1 MKKMLSIFVAIS
13 LLIFVIMFSGCSERM
28 IKSYNHCNKICHAME
43 EGNDEEFLRLVNN
56 TKYNLNQY
64 NVMPSL
70 LPSIFES
77 SEKTPLQKACY
88 LENPY
93 YVEKLLEN
101 GADPNYPKL
110 KGNDRMLLPLA
121 VAVRYMGVE
130 NGKRK
135 EDTALII
142 EMLLEH
148 GADPNIEM
156 LIDKKTPLIRF
167 ASVDPEK
174 YNKIYKEL
182 IVLLVEHGADK
193 HAKDKYGK
201 TAYDYAVYYGREE
214 LYDLLKP

>member
-1 MKKMLSIFVAIS
+1 MKKLISIFVAIS

-28 IKSYNHCNKICHAME
+28 IKSYNHCNKICHAMV
-43 EGNDEEFLRLVNN
+43 EGNDEEFLKLVNN

-77 SEKTPLQKACY
+77 SEKTPLQEACY

-110 KGNDRMLLPLA
+110 KEGATNLLPLRLA
-121 VAVRYMGVE
+121 TGYSIVNINYTQNATKIV
-130 NGKRK
+130 
-135 EDTALII
+135 
-142 EMLLEH
+142 EMLLEY
-148 GADPNIEM
+148 GADPNVILRRGRTC
-156 LIDKKTPLIRF
+156 LIDIVALNP
-167 ASVDPEK
+167 K
-174 YNKIYKEL
+174 YYNEYHYE
-182 IVLLVEHGADK
+182 IVRLLVEYGTDISI
-193 HAKDKYGK
+193 KDQDGF
-201 TAYDYAVYYGREE
+201 TAYDYAVKYNRTE

>member
-1 MKKMLSIFVAIS
+1 MKKLISIFVAIS

-28 IKSYNHCNKICHAME
+28 IKSYNHCNKICHAMA

>member
-1 MKKMLSIFVAIS
+1 MKKLISIFVAIS
-13 LLIFVIMFSGCSERM
+13 LLISVIMFSGCSERM
-28 IKSYNHCNKICHAME
+28 IKSYNHCNKICHAMV

-110 KGNDRMLLPLA
+110 KKEDTDLLPLPLATGYSIVDLNHTQNA
-121 VAVRYMGVE
+121 V
-130 NGKRK
+130 
-135 EDTALII
+135 
-142 EMLLEH
+142 
-148 GADPNIEM
+148 
-156 LIDKKTPLIRF
+156 
-167 ASVDPEK
+167 
-174 YNKIYKEL
+174 KI
-182 IVLLVEHGADK
+182 
-193 HAKDKYGK
+193 
-201 TAYDYAVYYGREE
+201 
-214 LYDLLKP
+214 

>member
-1 MKKMLSIFVAIS
+1 MKKLISIFVAIS

-28 IKSYNHCNKICHAME
+28 IKSYNHCNKICHAMV

-167 ASVDPEK
+167 ASVDQEK

>member
-1 MKKMLSIFVAIS
+1 MKKLISIFVAIS

-28 IKSYNHCNKICHAME
+28 IKSYNHCNKICHAMV

-70 LPSIFES
+70 LPSIFDGIEN
-77 SEKTPLQKACY
+77 TPLQKACY

-110 KGNDRMLLPLA
+110 KKEATDLLPLPLATGYSIVDLNHTQNA
-121 VAVRYMGVE
+121 VKIV
-130 NGKRK
+130 
-135 EDTALII
+135 
-142 EMLLEH
+142 EMLLEY
-148 GADPNIEM
+148 GADPNVILPRGRTC
-156 LIDKKTPLIRF
+156 LIDVVALEP
-167 ASVDPEK
+167 K
-174 YNKIYKEL
+174 YYNEYHYE
-182 IVLLVEHGADK
+182 IVRLLVEYGTDISI
-193 HAKDKYGK
+193 KDQDGF
-201 TAYDYAVYYGREE
+201 TAYDYAVKYNRTE

>member
-1 MKKMLSIFVAIS
+1 MKKTLSIFVAIS

-28 IKSYNHCNKICHAME
+28 IKSYNHCNKICHAMV

-70 LPSIFES
+70 LPSIFDGIEN
-77 SEKTPLQKACY
+77 TPLQKACY

-167 ASVDPEK
+167 ASVDQEK

>member
-1 MKKMLSIFVAIS
+1 MKKTLSIFVAIS

-28 IKSYNHCNKICHAME
+28 IKSYNHCNKICHAMV

-70 LPSIFES
+70 LPSIFDGIEN
-77 SEKTPLQKACY
+77 TPLQKACY

-110 KGNDRMLLPLA
+110 KKEATDLLPLPLATGYSIVDLNHTQNA
-121 VAVRYMGVE
+121 VKIV
-130 NGKRK
+130 
-135 EDTALII
+135 
-142 EMLLEH
+142 EMLLEY
-148 GADPNIEM
+148 GADPNVILPRGRTC
-156 LIDKKTPLIRF
+156 LIDVVALEP
-167 ASVDPEK
+167 K
-174 YNKIYKEL
+174 YYNEYHYE
-182 IVLLVEHGADK
+182 IVRLLVEYGTDISI
-193 HAKDKYGK
+193 KDQDGF
-201 TAYDYAVYYGREE
+201 TAYDYAVKYNRTE

>member
-43 EGNDEEFLRLVNN
+43 EGNDEEFLKLVNN

-64 NVMPSL
+64 NAPSSL
-70 LPSIFES
+70 LPSIFDGIEN
-77 SEKTPLQKACY
+77 TPLQKACY